1 MYERRSGQRLLLLLA
16 VLVCANAADLRDIPL
31 AGDYASYLDGT
42 WTAIGQTRGDFNG
55 CNFEENIDY
64 NHALSSGS
72 TSSQAATS
80 KEECCSLCSE
90 MAGCASGVF
99 HSSKCYFKTAQ
110 DLLSPSSQPGHVAC
124 TPHWL
129 AGNTIT
135 LPNATVPGDLITD
148 LEMAGKVGDPLY
160 ELNFKNATLW
170 GFGVWNYTKTIKF
183 TDMDVKNIAGYST
196 AGSDVVLVFDGIKM
210 GANIYM
216 NGKLLGTA
224 NDQFLR
230 YNFSLGQAMN
240 SGNGGNGLQVQVGDN
255 KLVVSF
261 DASIDTGGRFMACTG
276 GWDWAPY
283 TTTLE
288 SSTNSATFTRGI
300 WKSVY
305 LVTVNGG
312 GAAIEHVIPQIFYTG
327 PYPTAPLPANEHS
340 DFKVDVIVKFY
351 APRASEGTLSVHGEW
366 GSSEHQHISLTAG
379 SGVSH
384 TVSLTASA
392 KNISLWWPSGL
403 GPQPLYTIAVSYTAD
418 SAHHTH
424 DDTNADATAVSTIRK
439 VGFRYVALVTG
450 NDTDPS
456 YVKKASTSQTTAD
469 FGMYF
474 RVNGAVVFNRGANM
488 IPMEELEG
496 RMNAVAF
503 SRLVQSAV
511 DGRMN
516 MLRVWGGGIFL
527 PDIWY
532 DECDRL
538 GIMVYHDMQYAQNG
552 HSPSNNPVQD
562 AELRHQI
569 RRLSHHPCIVVW
581 DGCNECRVKMGTAT
595 GIYATF
601 VMTVVMQEDKSRPIW
616 PSCPAI
622 GWTAGVHALDATPTG
637 DVLTTP
643 NDARSI
649 ETHGPYQ
656 HGGGFP
662 SVNGDNRLVLFPSN
676 IPIKVSQIDTGVA
689 LQNVFAS
696 EFGCSVFSSFES
708 MSPTLHPSHW
718 GVHAGL
724 PPDNCTG
731 GFHSRCSGNNPMAER
746 NYACD
751 NIIQVYF
758 GENDKLDSVGE
769 AIFKQQ
775 LYHCILGQALVI
787 KSNIETRRSTN
798 QFGIVVW
805 QYNEIWPTGGWG
817 SIEYGT
823 PRPGQV
829 IGGRWKPLHY
839 FYRQSIFTD
848 VTVACGGDGLCY
860 VKNDIAKAFSGTVV
874 ISAIA
879 FANAQVTTLESK
891 TLSLATGPGVTEW
904 IQVDFSKI
912 NPADQVITATIM
924 NADKEVV
931 CDNVIPLTE
940 PYKMKLLKA
949 NVKVSVGSKNP
960 GGSVDIHLTTDHVA
974 MYVTV
979 TTLAA
984 GRFSDNALLLLPAGK
999 TVQFLPFSDTVDMSL
1014 LQSSIR
1020 VEDISLYM

>member
-170 GFGVWNYTKTIKF
+170 GFGAWNYTKTITFSDFDVQNIQTFAKWG
-183 TDMDVKNIAGYST
+183 TDIL
-196 AGSDVVLVFDGIKM
+196 LVFDGIKM
-210 GANIYM
+210 GAHIYL
-216 NGKLLGTA
+216 NGYPLGTA
-224 NDQFLR
+224 VDQFLR
-230 YNFSLGQAMN
+230 YKFSLGQAVYN
-240 SGNGGNGLQVQVGDN
+240 KQLQVFQGN
-255 KLVVSF
+255 NSLVVSF
-261 DASIDTGGRFMACTG
+261 DSTIDTAGRFMACTG

-283 TTTLE
+283 STTAE
-288 SSTNSATFTRGI
+288 ASTGARTFTRGI

-305 LVTVNGG
+305 LLSIDFGSV
-312 GAAIEHVIPQIFYTG
+312 AIEHIVPEIFYTG
-327 PYPTAPLPANEHS
+327 PYPTEPLAAHKHG
-340 DFKVDVIVKFY
+340 DFIVNVTVVFHVPQDSGGVLNIY
-351 APRASEGTLSVHGEW
+351 TEW
-366 GSSEHQHISLTAG
+366 GAFAELQVFLYAGTSVKRTLT
-379 SGVSH
+379 
-384 TVSLTASA
+384 LRASA
-392 KNISLWWPSGL
+392 KNISLWWPAGL
-403 GPQPLYTIAVSYTAD
+403 GNQSLYTITAYYEPSGAGTIAVK
-418 SAHHTH
+418 
-424 DDTNADATAVSTIRK
+424 STRQI
-439 VGFRYVALVTG
+439 GFRYVALVTG
-450 NDTDPS
+450 NDTDAG
-456 YVKKASTSQTTAD
+456 YVKNASTSQTTGQQ
-469 FGMYF
+469 GMFF
-474 RVNGAVVFNRGANM
+474 RVNGAAVFNRGANM

-1020 VEDISLYM
+1020 VEDVSLYM